1 MSFTPA
7 RSTPHRVVESLHIV
21 AAAIWLAALVMGGVL
36 AAIIFSTTPTLDP
49 SLGRFDAY
57 PGDHANLLA
66 GYIQNRVFLVGDVL
80 QFVGGAVCL
89 ATMLGL
95 ILFFRFPT
103 RRIGGAAR
111 LVLLSAAISVL
122 SYHLLVLQPRM
133 ATNLRTFYAHAEAG
147 EVEDAEA
154 ARDAFIADHPTA
166 TNVHKAL
173 FVLVLG
179 VFVAGVWSATAPPV
193 REPGQRQAKGS
204 S

>member
-1 MSFTPA
+1 
-7 RSTPHRVVESLHIV
+7 VVESLHIL
-21 AAAIWLAALVMGGVL
+21 AAAIWLAALVMGGVV

-66 GYIQNRVFLVGDVL
+66 GYIQNRVFLFGDVM
-80 QFVGGAVCL
+80 QFVGGALSL

-111 LVLLSAAISVL
+111 LVLLCAAISVL

-133 ATNLRTFYAHAEAG
+133 ATNLRTFYALAESG
-147 EVEDAEA
+147 QVEEAES
-154 ARDAFIADHPTA
+154 AREAFMQDHPTA
-166 TNVHKAL
+166 SNVHKAL

-179 VFVAGVWSATAPPV
+179 VLVAGVWSATAPPV
-193 REPGQRQAKGS
+193 REPSSRRKGGS
-204 S
+204 A